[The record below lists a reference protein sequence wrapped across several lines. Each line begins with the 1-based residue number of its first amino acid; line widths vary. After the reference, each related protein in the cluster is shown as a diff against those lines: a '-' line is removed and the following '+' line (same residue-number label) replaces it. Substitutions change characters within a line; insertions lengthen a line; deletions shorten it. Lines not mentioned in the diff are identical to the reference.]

1 MRRALPGLLLILL
14 SVVAAG
20 TLAATPIPAGAQPA
34 PTPTLGT
41 PTAATPS
48 ATTIPSATATATPSP
63 TRTISPTATPAASMR
78 PDACEPNDT
87 DAQACALLLDTVSGP
102 FTFVPETDR
111 DVYVLDLPDDPAIQ
125 TVVTVRAT
133 AGLDLFL
140 SARQGPTLLASG
152 AISLTL
158 APAIHGPVLLRVEN
172 RDPRP
177 SAGES
182 YRIEV
187 RREIA
192 PRAAGMVDLTG
203 APDALE
209 NNWSFATAATI
220 AVGVVYDLT
229 LVCPE
234 ARPDACPGGDHDY
247 LRVPVK
253 AGVAYRIAT
262 FDLDPG
268 VDTVV
273 EVFWQHQDRPVAGN
287 DDYAPGGLLSALTWV
302 APADGLADIRVAPRN
317 GGLTPQ
323 LVSPTHAAYRFVVA
337 PVASELARKLEPTL
351 RQQANI
357 PTPTA
362 TAAASAAG
370 GGSAAGTSGGTGT
383 SAGVPGSQ
391 EQIASGAAIITRA
404 TVLRH
409 EPRPDSTAL
418 ADLPAETRVAVR
430 GPVRGLWVS
439 IAADASILPGW
450 VLWSDLR
457 RIDANAPLPTSTGV
471 VQASAV
477 PAGAAPV
484 QQPSAA

>member
-1 MRRALPGLLLILL
+1 MRRTLPGLLLILL
-14 SVVAAG
+14 SIVAAG
-20 TLAATPIPAGAQPA
+20 TLAATPIPAGAQPEA
-34 PTPTLGT
+34 TPILAEPTVVTPLVTT
-41 PTAATPS
+41 VPRATDESASPTARS
-48 ATTIPSATATATPSP
+48 ASA
-63 TRTISPTATPAASMR
+63 TATPAASMR

-87 DAQACALLLDTVSGP
+87 DAHPCALPLDAVSGP
-102 FTFVPETDR
+102 FTFVPEADR
-111 DVYVLDLPDDPAIQ
+111 DVYLLDLPDDPAIQ

-192 PRAAGMVDLTG
+192 PRATGTMDLTG

-234 ARPDACPGGDHDY
+234 QRADACPGGDHDY

-273 EVFWQHQDRPVAGN
+273 EVFWQRQDRPVAGN

-302 APADGLADIRVAPRN
+302 APGDGLADIRVAPRN
-317 GGLTPQ
+317 GGLMPQ
-323 LVSPTHAAYRFVVA
+323 LVEATHAAYRFVVA
-337 PVASELARKLEPTL
+337 PVASKLARKLEPTL

-357 PTPTA
+357 PTTTA
-362 TAAASAAG
+362 TVAASPSSRRRGGDGRGRQRGERNRPRQPGADHRRAG
-370 GGSAAGTSGGTGT
+370 HH
-383 SAGVPGSQ
+383 
-391 EQIASGAAIITRA
+391 RA
-404 TVLRH
+404 RH
-409 EPRPDSTAL
+409 R
-418 ADLPAETRVAVR
+418 
-430 GPVRGLWVS
+430 
-439 IAADASILPGW
+439 
-450 VLWSDLR
+450 
-457 RIDANAPLPTSTGV
+457 
-471 VQASAV
+471 
-477 PAGAAPV
+477 AAPR
-484 QQPSAA
+484 AATGQHRPGRSPRRNPRRRARPRARALGQHRR